1 MWLLL
6 LLLSVKSTRSEFM
19 DQQLLIW
26 LNWEIKQTP
35 DDHQHHHRAH
45 KSTVIVVLCVVQDG
59 KSWWG
64 CLVLIYAGF
73 NLFISYCRWHWGVG
87 EGCGGR
93 SSSIKPPIHPSIDR
107 SPIRWWS
114 MTWDYKPNT
123 SCIIFTTGDLSLQSS
138 PRRRLTCHRHSVQW
152 ERRTKIYRL
161 WREFDNETI
170 DRSFQWNNPLTIIKM
185 MMVIGRRAII
195 ETCYKVDGGLRRRQW
210 TNNKNMNEYHQKWN
224 WVVFI
229 LIIYNLCLE

>member
-1 MWLLL
+1 MWLL

-87 EGCGGR
+87 EGCGRR

-107 SPIRWWS
+107 SAHPLMIHNLGLQTEYELYYFYDWMGTCLFSPVHADVWRVTDTVSSGNDEQKYIVYGENSIMRRSIDRFNGIILWRSSRWW
-114 MTWDYKPNT
+114 W
-123 SCIIFTTGDLSLQSS
+123 
-138 PRRRLTCHRHSVQW
+138 
-152 ERRTKIYRL
+152 
-161 WREFDNETI
+161 
-170 DRSFQWNNPLTIIKM
+170 
-185 MMVIGRRAII
+185 
-195 ETCYKVDGGLRRRQW
+195 
-210 TNNKNMNEYHQKWN
+210 
-224 WVVFI
+224 
-229 LIIYNLCLE
+229 

>member
-114 MTWDYKPNT
+114 ITWDYKPNT
-123 SCIIFTTGDLSLQSS
+123 SCIIFTTGWGPVS
-138 PRRRLTCHRHSVQW
+138 SVQS
-152 ERRTKIYRL
+152 TQTS
-161 WREFDNETI
+161 DVSQT
-170 DRSFQWNNPLTIIKM
+170 QCPVGT
-185 MMVIGRRAII
+185 
-195 ETCYKVDGGLRRRQW
+195 T
-210 TNNKNMNEYHQKWN
+210 NKNISFMER
-224 WVVFI
+224 I
-229 LIIYNLCLE
+229 R